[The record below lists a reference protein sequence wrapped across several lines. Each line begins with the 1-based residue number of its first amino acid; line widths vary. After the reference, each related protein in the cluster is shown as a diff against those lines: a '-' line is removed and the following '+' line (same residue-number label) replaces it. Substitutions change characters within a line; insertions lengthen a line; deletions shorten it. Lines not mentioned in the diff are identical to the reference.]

1 MFINIFKVTSPGVI
15 EEFIDAIDL
24 DDKSV
29 LVKVDTMAICKAD
42 IRYFLGNRDIN
53 VLNHKYPLA
62 PIHEA
67 VGHVIKDP
75 TGKFKPG
82 DKVILV
88 PNSVDEN
95 YYTDKANR
103 RCFREDLGDNY
114 YQKATFRSSTA
125 DGFLRNFYAC
135 SPDLLVKYEESI
147 DPSIAVF
154 SELLSVAHAA
164 MRRIN
169 FKEVEK
175 MALFG
180 DGIMAYI
187 VYIMLISSHP
197 ELDLTVFGIDD
208 NKLKAFK
215 KAKIAKVSEYQGDKF
230 DTLIE
235 CVGGKFSE
243 DAINQMISLAI
254 PGADLILMGVSEEKV
269 QINTR
274 VVLDKGLSLKGVTRS
289 NKADFEYVAKLIS
302 KKEVQKELSIMVL
315 SQNKINS
322 VNDIYRCF
330 EADINNKTLIGKN
343 IMYW

>member
-15 EEFIDAIDL
+15 EEFIDSVDL
-24 DDKSV
+24 DNQSV

-67 VGHVIKDP
+67 VGKVIKDP
-75 TGKFKPG
+75 TGTFKPG

-88 PNSVDEN
+88 PNSVDEGFKDN
-95 YYTDKANR
+95 SNR
-103 RCFREDLGDNY
+103 RCLRPDLGDNY
-114 YQKATFRSSTA
+114 YPKAIFRSSTA
-125 DGFLRNFYAC
+125 DGFLRNFYTC
-135 SPDLLVKYEESI
+135 SPDLLVKYNENI

-164 MRRIN
+164 IRRIN
-169 FKEVEK
+169 FDEVQK

-187 VYIMLISSHP
+187 VYIMLVNNYP
-197 ELDLTVFGIDD
+197 KLDLTVFGIDD
-208 NKLKAFK
+208 NKLAHFK
-215 KAKIAKVSEYQGDKF
+215 KAKIAKVDNYLGDKF

-235 CVGGKFSE
+235 CVGGRFSE
-243 DAINQMISLAI
+243 DAINQMIDSSI

-269 QINTR
+269 KINTR

-289 NKADFEYVAKLIS
+289 NKSDFEFVAKMLD
-302 KKEVQKELSIMVL
+302 KKEVVDDLSIMVL
-315 SQNKINS
+315 SENKIGS

-330 EADINNKTLIGKN
+330 DSDINNKTLIGKN
-343 IMYW
+343 LMKW

>member
-75 TGKFKPG
+75 TGTFKVG

-164 MRRIN
+164 IRRIN
-169 FKEVEK
+169 FEEVQK

-187 VYIMLISSHP
+187 VYIMLINTHP

-208 NKLKAFK
+208 NKLKEFK
-215 KAKIAKVSEYQGDKF
+215 KAKIAKVESYQGDKF

-235 CVGGKFSE
+235 CVGGRFSE
-243 DAINQMISLAI
+243 DAINSMISLAI
-254 PGADLILMGVSEEKV
+254 PGADLILMGVSEDKV

-274 VVLDKGLSLKGVTRS
+274 VILDKGLALKGVTRS
-289 NKADFEYVAKLIS
+289 NKKDFEFVAKLIS
-302 KKEVQKELSIMVL
+302 KQEVQDQLSIMVL
-315 SQNKINS
+315 SKNKINS

>member
-15 EEFIDAIDL
+15 EEFIDAVEIDQ
-24 DDKSV
+24 KSV

-67 VGHVIKDP
+67 VGRVVKDP

-88 PNSVDEN
+88 PNSVDED
-95 YYTDKANR
+95 YYKDDSNR
-103 RCFREDLGDNY
+103 RCALPDLGENY
-114 YQKATFRSSTA
+114 YPKATFRSSTA
-125 DGFLRNFYAC
+125 DGFLRNFYSC
-135 SPDLLVKYEESI
+135 SPDLLVKYDDSV

-154 SELLSVAHAA
+154 SELLSVASAA

-169 FKEVEK
+169 FAEAKK
-175 MALFG
+175 IALFG

-187 VYIMLISSHP
+187 VYIMLTNTYN

-208 NKLKAFK
+208 NKLKMFK
-215 KAKIAKVSEYQGDKF
+215 NAKTAKVETYEGDKF

-243 DAINQMISLAI
+243 QAINAMIDLSI
-254 PGADLILMGVSEEKV
+254 PGADLILMGVSEDKV
-269 QINTR
+269 AINTR
-274 VVLDKGLSLKGVTRS
+274 VILDKGLSLKGVTRS
-289 NKADFEYVAKLIS
+289 NKEDFKLVARMLNN
-302 KKEVQKELSIMVL
+302 KKVINDLSVMVL
-315 SQNKINS
+315 SKNKINS

-330 EADINNKTLIGKN
+330 EEDINNKTLIGKN

>member
-15 EEFIDAIDL
+15 EEFIDSVDL
-24 DDKSV
+24 DNQSV

-67 VGHVIKDP
+67 VGKVIKDP
-75 TGKFKPG
+75 TGTFKPG

-88 PNSVDEN
+88 PNSVDEGFK
-95 YYTDKANR
+95 DHSNR
-103 RCFREDLGDNY
+103 RCLREDLGDNY
-114 YQKATFRSSTA
+114 YPKATFRSSTA
-125 DGFLRNFYAC
+125 DGFLRNFYTC
-135 SPDLLVKYEESI
+135 SPDLLVKYNENI

-164 MRRIN
+164 IRRIN
-169 FKEVEK
+169 FAEVEK

-187 VYIMLISSHP
+187 VYIMLVNNYP
-197 ELDLTVFGIDD
+197 RLDLTVFGIDD
-208 NKLKAFK
+208 NKLAHFK
-215 KAKIAKVSEYQGDKF
+215 KAKVAHVDNYLGDKF

-235 CVGGKFSE
+235 CVGGRFSE
-243 DAINQMISLAI
+243 DAINQMIDLSI

-269 QINTR
+269 PLNTR

-289 NKADFEYVAKLIS
+289 NKKDFEFVAKMLD
-302 KKEVQKELSIMVL
+302 KKEVVDDLSIMVL
-315 SQNKINS
+315 SENKIGS

-330 EADINNKTLIGKN
+330 EEDINNKTLIGKN
-343 IMYW
+343 LMKW

>member
-15 EEFIDAIDL
+15 EEFIDAIET

-67 VGHVIKDP
+67 VGVVVKDP
-75 TGKFKPG
+75 TKTFMPG

-95 YYTDKANR
+95 YYNDKSNR
-103 RCFREDLGDNY
+103 RCLRKDLGDNY
-114 YQKATFRSSTA
+114 YPKATFRSSTA

-135 SPDLLVKYEESI
+135 SPDLLVKYNENI

-164 MRRIN
+164 IRRIN
-169 FKEVEK
+169 FDEVQK
-175 MALFG
+175 LALFG

-187 VYIMLISSHP
+187 TYIMLVNECP
-197 ELDLTVFGIDD
+197 NLDFTVFGIDD
-208 NKLKAFK
+208 NKLSKFN
-215 KAKIAKVSEYQGDKF
+215 KAKIAKADTYNDEKF

-243 DAINQMISLAI
+243 TAINSMIDLAI

-269 QINTR
+269 LVNTR
-274 VVLDKGLSLKGVTRS
+274 VILDKGLSLKGVTRS
-289 NKADFEYVAKLIS
+289 NKQDFEYVAKMLN
-302 KKEVQKELSIMVL
+302 KQEVIDMLSIMVL
-315 SQNKINS
+315 SKNKIVT

-330 EADINNKTLIGKN
+330 EEDINNKTIIGKN
-343 IMYW
+343 LMHW

>member
-15 EEFIDAIDL
+15 EEFIDTADL
-24 DDKSV
+24 EQGQV
-29 LVKVDTMAICKAD
+29 LVKIDTMAICKAD
-42 IRYFLGNRDIN
+42 IRYFLGNRDLN

-67 VGHVIKDP
+67 VGKVIKDP
-75 TGKFKPG
+75 TGTFKPG

-88 PNSVDEN
+88 PNSVDEGFKDN
-95 YYTDKANR
+95 SNR
-103 RCFREDLGDNY
+103 RCLRPDLGDNY

-187 VYIMLISSHP
+187 VYIMLINSHP

-215 KAKIAKVSEYQGDKF
+215 KAKIAKVSEYKGDKF

-243 DAINQMISLAI
+243 DAINQMISSAI

-289 NKADFEYVAKLIS
+289 NKSDFEYVAKLIH
-302 KKEVQKELSIMVL
+302 KKDVQEELSIMVL

>member
-1 MFINIFKVTSPGVI
+1 MLINIFNVTSPGVI
-15 EEFIDAIDL
+15 EEFIDAVDINEQT
-24 DDKSV
+24 V

-67 VGHVIKDP
+67 VGEVIKDP
-75 TGKFKPG
+75 TGNFKPG

-88 PNSVDEN
+88 PNSVDEGYLDN
-95 YYTDKANR
+95 GNR
-103 RCFREDLGDNY
+103 RCHRPDLGENY
-114 YQKATFRSSTA
+114 YPKAIFRSSTA
-125 DGFLRNFYAC
+125 DGFLRNFYTC
-135 SPDLLVKYEESI
+135 TPDLLVKYDDSI

-164 MRRIN
+164 IRRIN
-169 FKEVEK
+169 FNEVQK
-175 MALFG
+175 LALFG

-187 VYIMLISSHP
+187 VYIMLTNTYP
-197 ELDLTVFGIDD
+197 NLDLTVFGIDD
-208 NKLKAFK
+208 NKLACFK
-215 KAKIAKVSEYQGDKF
+215 KAKTAKADTYNGEKF

-235 CVGGKFSE
+235 SVGGKFSE
-243 DAINQMISLAI
+243 SAINTMIDLAI

-269 QINTR
+269 ALNTR

-289 NKADFEYVAKLIS
+289 SKEDFAVVAKMLENP
-302 KKEVQKELSIMVL
+302 EVIKDLSIMVL
-315 SQNKINS
+315 SKNKINS

-330 EADINNKTLIGKN
+330 EEDINNKTVIGKN
-343 IMYW
+343 LMHW

>member
-15 EEFIDAIDL
+15 EEFIDAVEM

-67 VGHVIKDP
+67 TGIVIKDP
-75 TGKFKPG
+75 TKTFKLG
-82 DKVILV
+82 DRVILV
-88 PNSVDEN
+88 PNSIDDN
-95 YYTDKANR
+95 YYKDDSNR
-103 RCFREDLGDNY
+103 RCLRADLGDNY
-114 YQKATFRSSTA
+114 YPKATFRSSTA
-125 DGFLRNFYAC
+125 DGFLRNFYTC
-135 SPDLLVKYEESI
+135 SPDLLVKYNEKI
-147 DPSIAVF
+147 DSSIAVF
-154 SELLSVAHAA
+154 SELLSVAHATI
-164 MRRIN
+164 RRLDFN
-169 FKEVEK
+169 EVKK

-187 VYIMLISSHP
+187 VYIMLVNNYP
-197 ELDLTVFGIDD
+197 KLDLTVFGIDD
-208 NKLKAFK
+208 NKLAQFK
-215 KAKIAKVSEYQGDKF
+215 KAKTAKVESYQGDKF

-235 CVGGKFSE
+235 AVGGKFSE
-243 DAINQMISLAI
+243 TAINQMIDLSI

-274 VVLDKGLSLKGVTRS
+274 VILDKGLSLKGVTRS
-289 NKADFEYVAKLIS
+289 NKQDFEFVAKMLDN
-302 KKEVQKELSIMVL
+302 KEVINDLSIMVL
-315 SQNKINS
+315 SKNKINS

-330 EADINNKTLIGKN
+330 EQDINNKVLIGKH
-343 IMYW
+343 IMHW

>member
-15 EEFIDAIDL
+15 EEFIDCVEL
-24 DDKSV
+24 DGQSV

-67 VGHVIKDP
+67 VGKVIKDP
-75 TGKFKPG
+75 TGTFKPG

-88 PNSVDEN
+88 PNSVDEGFK
-95 YYTDKANR
+95 DRSNR
-103 RCFREDLGDNY
+103 RCLRPDLGDNY
-114 YQKATFRSSTA
+114 YPKATFRSSTA
-125 DGFLRNFYAC
+125 DGFLRNFYTC
-135 SPDLLVKYEESI
+135 SPDLLVKYDDT
-147 DPSIAVF
+147 DPAIAVF

-164 MRRIN
+164 IRRIN
-169 FKEVEK
+169 FNEVEK

-187 VYIMLISSHP
+187 TYIMLVNNYP
-197 ELDLTVFGIDD
+197 NLDLTVFGIDD
-208 NKLKAFK
+208 NKLASFK
-215 KAKIAKVSEYQGDKF
+215 KAKTAKVESYQGEKF

-243 DAINQMISLAI
+243 TAINQMIDLAI
-254 PGADLILMGVSEEKV
+254 PGADLILMGVSEEKIA
-269 QINTR
+269 INTR

-289 NKADFEYVAKLIS
+289 NKGDFEFVANMLKN
-302 KKEVQKELSIMVL
+302 KEVINDLSIMVL
-315 SQNKINS
+315 SKSKINS
-322 VNDIYRCF
+322 VNDIYKCF
-330 EADINNKTLIGKN
+330 EEDINNKTLIGKN
-343 IMYW
+343 LMYW

>member
-75 TGKFKPG
+75 TGTFKPG

-88 PNSVDEN
+88 PNSVDEG
-95 YYTDKANR
+95 YQDHSNR
-103 RCFREDLGDNY
+103 RCLRKDLGDNY
-114 YQKATFRSSTA
+114 YPKAIFRSSTA

-135 SPDLLVKYEESI
+135 SPDLLVKYEDVDS
-147 DPSIAVF
+147 SIAVF

-164 MRRIN
+164 VRRIN
-169 FKEVEK
+169 FDEVEK

-187 VYIMLISSHP
+187 VYIMLVNNYP
-197 ELDLTVFGIDD
+197 NLDLTVFGIDD
-208 NKLKAFK
+208 NKLACFK
-215 KAKIAKVSEYQGDKF
+215 KAKTSKVNEYKGDKF

-243 DAINQMISLAI
+243 TAINQMIDLAI

-289 NKADFEYVAKLIS
+289 NKQDFEFVAKMLNN
-302 KKEVQKELSIMVL
+302 KEVVNDLSIMVL
-315 SQNKINS
+315 SKNKINS

-343 IMYW
+343 LMWW

>member
-75 TGKFKPG
+75 TGTFKVG

-147 DPSIAVF
+147 EPSIAVF

-164 MRRIN
+164 IRRIN
-169 FKEVEK
+169 FEEVQK

-187 VYIMLISSHP
+187 TYIMLINTHP
-197 ELDLTVFGIDD
+197 ELDLTVFGVDD

-215 KAKIAKVSEYQGDKF
+215 KAKTAKVESYQGDKF

-243 DAINQMISLAI
+243 DAINSMISLAI
-254 PGADLILMGVSEEKV
+254 PGADLILMGVSEDKV

-274 VVLDKGLSLKGVTRS
+274 VILDKGLALKGVTRS
-289 NKADFEYVAKLIS
+289 NKKDFEFVAKLIS
-302 KKEVQKELSIMVL
+302 KQEVQDELSIMVL
-315 SQNKINS
+315 SKNKINS